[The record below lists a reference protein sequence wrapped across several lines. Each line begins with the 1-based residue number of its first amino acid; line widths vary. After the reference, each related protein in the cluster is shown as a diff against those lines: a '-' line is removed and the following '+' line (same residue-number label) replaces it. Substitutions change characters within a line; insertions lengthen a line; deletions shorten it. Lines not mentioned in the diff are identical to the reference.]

1 MWRSGM
7 MFHSRRLAL
16 LLLAATVLTACG
28 EEAAGPYLDYAGGG
42 FVFNY
47 RTANHYYGLV
57 VRQKKPLPEDS
68 SFEVRF
74 EVPGGEQVQQE
85 PARAGRLQ
93 YKFQTGDLEGIEAGH
108 PYRAVVILRAAGGQ
122 EIERLEKSFTTTVD
136 QKKLPDKPLV
146 TGPGYEPAEP

>member
-1 MWRSGM
+1 MWRSDM
-7 MFHSRRLAL
+7 TSRSRRLAL
-16 LLLAATVLTACG
+16 LLLAAAVLTSCG
-28 EEAAGPYLDYAGGG
+28 DDAVGPYLEYAGGG
-42 FVFNY
+42 FIFNY

-57 VRQKKPLPEDS
+57 VRQKRPLPEGS

-85 PARAGRLQ
+85 PAAAGRLQ

-108 PYRAVVILRAAGGQ
+108 PYKAVVILRAAGGQ
-122 EIERLEKSFTTTVD
+122 EIERLEKQFTTTVD
-136 QKKLPDKPLV
+136 QSKLPAKPLV